1 MAEKPA
7 GDHRN
12 PVDRPEFGPLL
23 GGMREARGISKAE
36 LARRTGVDPS
46 HVSRLEGSGRGVS
59 RELVDRIAKALDT
72 SPRET
77 NALLS
82 AAGFLTE
89 EAAELLAQ
97 PELSR
102 LAALLAGDDL
112 RPAHRDLILRQLRLA
127 LDQAEALGYRTG
139 EPTNV

>member
-23 GGMREARGISKAE
+23 RGLREARGIPKAE
-36 LARRTGVDPS
+36 LARRTSVDPS
-46 HVSRLEGSGRGVS
+46 HISRLEGSGRGVS
-59 RELVDRIAKALDT
+59 RDLVERIAKALDAA
-72 SPRET
+72 PREA

-97 PELSR
+97 PELAQ

-112 RPAHRDLILRQLRLA
+112 RPAHRELIVRQLRLA
-127 LDQAEALGYRTG
+127 LDHAEALGYRT
-139 EPTNV
+139 EQSDRA